1 MKKFFKV
8 LLLAAVALMPVM
20 GMAQEKPSEKDVEQ
34 KFEREMQLRQYTDS
48 VERARLTQ
56 LYAHQE
62 EMARIADKKFS
73 TMRGDLP
80 DIIILIIVASAILG
94 VVFIVMKN
102 SRRKAEDHKELINK
116 LIDNNL
122 LNSTEPISKEA
133 IEALMQPKKTE
144 KERFIGDAT
153 LLGLGIGLFVGALE
167 IIHGGPKDFLGLAGV
182 ILIGLGLFRLIIR
195 TITTIIER
203 RNAKR
208 KLETKLMEEAV
219 RKQRT
224 DIVQEAEVIEE
235 K

>member
-20 GMAQEKPSEKDVEQ
+20 GMAQTEN
-34 KFEREMQLRQYTDS
+34 ERDYAWERQLRSQEYADS
-48 VERARLTQ
+48 VQAAKQ
-56 LYAHQE
+56 QAQYAH
-62 EMARIADKKFS
+62 EMAMHSMTSGYRQQRFDAFWNS
-73 TMRGDLP
+73 GVLP
-80 DIIILIIVASAILG
+80 CCILGAGAIL
-94 VVFIVMKN
+94 VLVLCLRH

-133 IEALMQPKKTE
+133 IETLMKPKKSD

-153 LLGLGIGLFVGALE
+153 LLGLGIGLLCGANG
-167 IIHGGPKDFLGLAGV
+167 IDSGPEDFLGLAGV